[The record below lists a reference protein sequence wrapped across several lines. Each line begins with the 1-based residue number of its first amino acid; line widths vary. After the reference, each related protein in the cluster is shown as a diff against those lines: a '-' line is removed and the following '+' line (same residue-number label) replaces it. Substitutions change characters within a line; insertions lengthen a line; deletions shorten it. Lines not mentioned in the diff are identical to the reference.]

1 VTSVDGVVP
10 GLVQEGSTVTVS
22 PASNT
27 PFKLERNPSPC
38 SSTRSGEPGKDS
50 AQLQVTMFSV
60 QPARTPLPPGESS
73 PTVSV
78 QVPTGLWPLNAAR
91 PSSGTSVA
99 TGTPLT

>member
-1 VTSVDGVVP
+1 MP
-10 GLVQEGSTVTVS
+10 GLVHEGSTVTVS

-27 PFKLERNPSPC
+27 PFKLDKAPSPC

-50 AQLQVTMFSV
+50 AQLQVTMFNI
-60 QPARTPLPPGESS
+60 QPARTPLPPTESS

-78 QVPTGLWPLNAAR
+78 QVPTGLCPLNAAR
-91 PSSGTSVA
+91 PSSGTRVG